1 VDEHI
6 LRMLCAPGTHEALHA
21 KGDRLVSEDGREF
34 PVRAGIP
41 RLLPAAAYG
50 GWQLFYDLAAF
61 AYDPVLNLGAR
72 LGLGSEERIRS
83 ELLAKLAPASGS
95 VVLEVGCGTGA
106 NRLAFGE
113 AITYLG
119 IDLSFG
125 MLRQA
130 QRTTARRSLPGAFV
144 QGDAMALPVRSAQA
158 DMLLAMGVLQ
168 HIAAPGVALR
178 ELARVAKPGASL
190 LLIDERRSLARVNRK
205 ISGQSVSS
213 PANLIAALTTFEMD
227 LVESVTI
234 GEYYALRMS
243 CHRGDSSSATLL

>member
-1 VDEHI
+1 
-6 LRMLCAPGTHEALHA
+6 MLCAPGTHDALHA

-34 PVRAGIP
+34 TVRAGIP

-83 ELLAKLAPASGS
+83 ELLAKLAPAPGS

-106 NRLAFGE
+106 NRPAFGE

-119 IDLSFG
+119 IDQSFG
-125 MLRQA
+125 MLRRA
-130 QRTTARRSLPGAFV
+130 QHAAARRGLAGAFI
-144 QGDAMALPVRSAQA
+144 QGDAGALPVRRAQA
-158 DMLLAMGVLQ
+158 DLLLAMGVLQ
-168 HIAAPGVALR
+168 HLAAPGAALR

-190 LLIDERRSLARVNRK
+190 LLIDESRSLGKVNQK
-205 ISGQSVSS
+205 ISGQHVSS
-213 PANLIAALTTFEMD
+213 PANLIAALAAFGMD
-227 LVESVTI
+227 LVESATI

-243 CHRGDSSSATLL
+243 CRRSDSASSTLL